1 MLPVIVGLIAG
12 GLVLLASADKKES
25 KSYDDGLKDG
35 RKAADDEHK
44 AKTSTRPSRTSSSDS
59 LPSRESRF
67 GLSARVAGLAQCVTS
82 RTTRR

>member
-44 AKTSTRPSRTSSSDS
+44 AKSDELKRLTSIARKQVRLERSSRRTRTVRDEPDD
-59 LPSRESRF
+59 EE
-67 GLSARVAGLAQCVTS
+67 VTS
-82 RTTRR
+82 